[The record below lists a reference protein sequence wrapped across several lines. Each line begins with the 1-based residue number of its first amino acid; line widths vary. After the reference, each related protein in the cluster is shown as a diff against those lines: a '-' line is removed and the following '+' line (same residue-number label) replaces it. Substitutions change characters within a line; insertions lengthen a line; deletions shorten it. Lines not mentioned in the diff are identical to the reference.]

1 MEVSMKTLIVS
12 TFLLLS
18 AAVAQA
24 CPDLSGVYRSGG
36 VKLTINQTACDN
48 IKTHIYDELEGGG
61 LTAEF
66 FPGQGGYADPR
77 FARGHEAVR
86 VDSFSNGQL
95 VSLTNLVEFGR
106 AKALKKVMQL
116 VGNNIVIS
124 EFEMNYGVWSSTST
138 MNFKKQ

>member
-1 MEVSMKTLIVS
+1 MKTLIVS

-18 AAVAQA
+18 AAAQA
-24 CPDLSGVYRSGG
+24 CPDLSGVYRTTGI
-36 VKLTINQTACDN
+36 KLTIEQTSCDFV
-48 IKTHIYDELEGGG
+48 KTHIHDELEGGG

-106 AKALKKVMQL
+106 AKALRKVMQL